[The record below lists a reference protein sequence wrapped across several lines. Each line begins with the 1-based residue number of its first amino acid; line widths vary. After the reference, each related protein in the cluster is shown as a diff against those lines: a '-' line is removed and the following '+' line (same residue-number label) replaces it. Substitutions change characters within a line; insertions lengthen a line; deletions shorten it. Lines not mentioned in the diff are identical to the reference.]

1 MAWRTSRSLAW
12 MLRCWSADDRPVPG
26 RGFGGGRRAGCGG
39 TRCCYRP
46 SSVAAAAVHACPGGS
61 RGCPQCRGVRAP
73 AVRQAASGVR
83 ASGQPLPAGCVD
95 LACVT
100 STDEQAQRGRRRHGA
115 GTAAVGPPP
124 SCRSRPPSRT
134 PRPVSRELRNRTRRT
149 PWLSA
154 AASGTAVG
162 VRTVDVCRGH
172 FCSLRVSAA
181 TGSGRLADV
190 RWWGAATATKPTG
203 PADRAAGGAARAR
216 RSWPAA
222 PAPPPP
228 RRSARQAGSP

>member
-1 MAWRTSRSLAW
+1 VNLGKPRLDAAL
-12 MLRCWSADDRPVPG
+12 LIGADDRAVPG
-26 RGFGGGRRAGCGG
+26 RGSGGGRRAGCGG
-39 TRCCYRP
+39 ARCCCRS

-100 STDEQAQRGRRRHGA
+100 STDEQAQRGRRCHGA

-134 PRPVSRELRNRTRRT
+134 PRPVSRELQNRTRRT
-149 PWLSA
+149 PWMSA

-162 VRTVDVCRGH
+162 VRTVDVRRGH

-181 TGSGRLADV
+181 TGSGR
-190 RWWGAATATKPTG
+190 RWPTS
-203 PADRAAGGAARAR
+203 AGGVQ
-216 RSWPAA
+216 
-222 PAPPPP
+222 PPPP
-228 RRSARQAGSP
+228 SLPDLLTEPLAELLAHVGHGRPLQRQRLLGG